1 MEGNDLTIENE
12 FKELK
17 EELSNLTEKKGRIE
31 KNNRSIIIFATT
43 ILAIVIIISI
53 LVVSI
58 LEYKLKDVIPIDIAI
73 GIYILLFPILIFL
86 NSSTQVN
93 NRIFEVKSEMDL
105 LNIGTEALEKRA
117 EKQLRVHQGE
127 VKRYYDQSLSHS
139 KWIFVAGLVSL
150 LAGMIIVIVTITL
163 IVNSSERDNN
173 LIIALTGGTTGILT
187 NFVGVVF
194 LKMYSETVR
203 SLNIFHNRLVTTHHL
218 HFSNF
223 LISKIYDRDLREQTW
238 AKLALSLT
246 EINIDKGSEKERIKE
261 G

>member
-1 MEGNDLTIENE
+1 
-12 FKELK
+12 
-17 EELSNLTEKKGRIE
+17 
-31 KNNRSIIIFATT
+31 
-43 ILAIVIIISI
+43 
-53 LVVSI
+53 
-58 LEYKLKDVIPIDIAI
+58 
-73 GIYILLFPILIFL
+73 
-86 NSSTQVN
+86 
-93 NRIFEVKSEMDL
+93 
-105 LNIGTEALEKRA
+105 
-117 EKQLRVHQGE
+117 
-127 VKRYYDQSLSHS
+127 
-139 KWIFVAGLVSL
+139 LVSL

-238 AKLALSLT
+238 AKLA
-246 EINIDKGSEKERIKE
+246 
-261 G
+261 